1 MGEGVPGMECVTFCG
16 SWGKSTA
23 FYDERNKIYCF
34 GSYYYYQSI
43 LSIYTSSSSS
53 CVPYSNRKWLAMAL
67 LFSLSLP
74 SMGWRESPWNMQ
86 NGLVISPAR
95 PTERWSSRNQSFMA
109 FLIYV
114 SPSFCIA
121 GSPADKADLE
131 IGDEILE
138 VNGKSLDGATHTEV
152 ISHIHQVLFI
162 IISLLLLD
170 VRDVDNKLD

>member
-1 MGEGVPGMECVTFCG
+1 
-16 SWGKSTA
+16 
-23 FYDERNKIYCF
+23 
-34 GSYYYYQSI
+34 
-43 LSIYTSSSSS
+43 
-53 CVPYSNRKWLAMAL
+53 
-67 LFSLSLP
+67 
-74 SMGWRESPWNMQ
+74 
-86 NGLVISPAR
+86 
-95 PTERWSSRNQSFMA
+95 MA

-121 GSPADKADLE
+121 GSPADKDDLE